1 MLAFKTLRGAG
12 WSVAA
17 RISARAIDLGTLLIL
32 ARVLSPADF
41 GLTAIAASLVSIVE
55 MILEIPLVQAL
66 LRLPKI
72 EKSHLDTAFTLGLL
86 RGGVIAVLMVAAAWP
101 VAHIYGDA
109 RLIPI
114 TLALSSAPIARS
126 LYSPAMVHL
135 FRNIDFRASFLADF
149 SGKAVAALI
158 SIGAL
163 YLGAGYWALVIN
175 PAASAI
181 LPTILSYVLAP
192 YRPGLSLER
201 LSAFSAFT
209 GWFTSSQILAAF
221 SWQYDR
227 MFLGYHVDKAVLGR
241 YGVASDFSVLPTQSV
256 IGPAMRPVMAAFA
269 TIADDRLRLQSAFL
283 KAARLTMIIALPAGV
298 GIALTADQIVSVVLG
313 SQWSSAAPYLRWLSL
328 AIMFTAYYQPVSS
341 LCLAMD
347 EPNVMLKI
355 TLYESIVK
363 VLSMTIGFY
372 LGGVMVVIYARL
384 ATALFHFLIS
394 AFYARRLVGAGVARQ
409 IRNLWQIGLSCLVMT
424 AAVLA
429 LRVVLS
435 RVDIGLTGL
444 LTAMI
449 FSGVAAYSL
458 TMLLL
463 GFRLR
468 TLRP

>member
-1 MLAFKTLRGAG
+1 MLASKTLRGAG

-17 RISARAIDLGTLLIL
+17 RISARAIDLGTLLVL
-32 ARVLSPADF
+32 ARILSPADF
-41 GLTAIAASLVSIVE
+41 GLTAIAASLISIVE

-66 LRLPKI
+66 LRLQKI

-86 RGGVIAVLMVAAAWP
+86 RGGVIAVLMMAAAWP
-101 VAHIYGDA
+101 VAHIYDDV

-114 TLALSSAPIARS
+114 TLALASAPIARS

-135 FRNIDFRASFLADF
+135 FRKIDFRASFLADF
-149 SGKAVAALI
+149 SGKVAAALI
-158 SIGAL
+158 SIGSL

-192 YRPGLSLER
+192 YRPGLSLAR

-221 SWQYDR
+221 SWQFDR

-269 TIADDRLRLQSAFL
+269 TMADDRLRLRAAFL

-298 GIALTADQIVSVVLG
+298 GIALTADQIVSVILG
-313 SQWSSAAPYLRWLSL
+313 AQWISAAPYLRWLSL
-328 AIMFTAYYQPVSS
+328 AVMFTAYYQPVST

-355 TLYESIVK
+355 TLLESVAK
-363 VLSMTIGFY
+363 VLSMTLGFY
-372 LGGVMVVIYARL
+372 LGGVMMMIYARL

-394 AFYARRLVGAGVARQ
+394 AIYARRLVGAGVAGQ
-409 IRNLWQIGLSCLVMT
+409 IRNLWQIALSCAVMA

-429 LRVVLS
+429 LRAALS
-435 RVDIGLTGL
+435 RLDIGSAGL
-444 LTAMI
+444 LAALI
-449 FSGVAAYSL
+449 LGGAAAYGVS
-458 TMLLL
+458 MLLL